1 MAKTRRKLYGKG
13 RRRRQKGGGS
23 RWWVLLGAVA
33 ALKGALADE
42 PGFRQLVSDW
52 WNSDSI
58 LASARNSKA
67 LADYLTGTPRGVPK
81 VDIPAELFEP
91 KEDAVVYTAPPPEQ
105 KEKVEEVVEPY
116 LNTTAPTPSAPT
128 VKATELKNG
137 KTYMYNGEPIEVDT
151 WSNRGDTIAISVVG
165 ESEPL
170 IVPANATF
178 EAVPEPPEEEEE
190 KEGGRKRRKTLRKK
204 K

>member
-1 MAKTRRKLYGKG
+1 MGKTRRKLYGKS
-13 RRRRQKGGGS
+13 RRRQKGGGS

-42 PGFRQLVSDW
+42 PGFRELVSDW

-81 VDIPAELFEP
+81 VDIPAELFET

-116 LNTTAPTPSAPT
+116 LNTTATGPT
-128 VKATELKNG
+128 VKATNLQNG
-137 KTYMYNGEPIEVDT
+137 DRFRYNNTEYVVFQWINNHDG
-151 WSNRGDTIAISVVG
+151 TITVTPVEKA
-165 ESEPL
+165 PL
-170 IVPANATF
+170 IIPANATV
-178 EAVPEPPEEEEE
+178 EVVPEPPEEEE
-190 KEGGRKRRKTLRKK
+190 KEGGGRKRRKTLRKK